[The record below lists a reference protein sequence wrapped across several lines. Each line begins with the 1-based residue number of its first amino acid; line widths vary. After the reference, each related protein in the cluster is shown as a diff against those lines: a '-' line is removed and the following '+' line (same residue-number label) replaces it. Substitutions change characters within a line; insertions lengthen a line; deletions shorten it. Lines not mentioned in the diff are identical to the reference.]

1 MEKEGGGVEKYPQQK
16 TKIHS
21 NYQYKE
27 YVSYELEILEK
38 NTLKTYV

>member
-1 MEKEGGGVEKYPQQK
+1 MEEEEGVEEYPQQK

-21 NYQYKE
+21 DYQYKE